1 MIFLRS
7 WDEPKVNTKPKI
19 IIKVVPK
26 VFLFFHIRCHQS
38 FIQIFITAKKIQLKG
53 THVVFLF
60 HNRLSAWRMDALCVG
75 INGSPKAHDSNL
87 KLEKRC
93 VICCVWDM
101 LMSGKLF
108 NPHTPCHKEIRPC
121 KCGQPLSRLPSHG
134 RVLPAK
140 CHCTWVLPFQ
150 HLQSCHSSPELL
162 VFCVEFAL
170 CRSARVVDGSP
181 EVGAV
186 PKVVGE
192 AGQALQH
199 REHHDQAP
207 HHPGQCHHHV
217 PHPLEFHFTA
227 ANLSIPCWLCRL
239 CSERGASPNWRVALC
254 NPSLDH
260 SLDGA
265 EWLLKPCKA
274 THSGV
279 TRLPT
284 MLHCWRNPSSYSVH
298 SLQFLEYVSSLSLY
312 VTVKPRESAKSKRVG
327 QHTWYKG
334 TLLGPWYPR
343 AL

>member
-1 MIFLRS
+1 
-7 WDEPKVNTKPKI
+7 
-19 IIKVVPK
+19 
-26 VFLFFHIRCHQS
+26 
-38 FIQIFITAKKIQLKG
+38 
-53 THVVFLF
+53 
-60 HNRLSAWRMDALCVG
+60 
-75 INGSPKAHDSNL
+75 
-87 KLEKRC
+87 
-93 VICCVWDM
+93 
-101 LMSGKLF
+101 MSGKLF

-121 KCGQPLSRLPSHG
+121 KCDRPLSRLPSHG
-134 RVLPAK
+134 RALPAK

-150 HLQSCHSSPELL
+150 NLQSCHSSPQLL

-207 HHPGQCHHHV
+207 HHPGQGHHHV

-227 ANLSIPCWLCRL
+227 ANLSIPCRLCRI

-254 NPSLDH
+254 NPSLVH
-260 SLDGA
+260 SLHGA

-284 MLHCWRNPSSYSVH
+284 MLHCWRNPSSYSVDSH
-298 SLQFLEYVSSLSLY
+298 IS
-312 VTVKPRESAKSKRVG
+312 
-327 QHTWYKG
+327 
-334 TLLGPWYPR
+334 
-343 AL
+343 